1 MRPSHPSLV
10 ATAVVLTALLSIGDA
25 SARPPA
31 IQLFCESYSNT
42 RLCAASRVDCSL
54 CHTRTESPVAWNP
67 YGEDVRSAFSKPST
81 SDETFAA
88 ALPEALA
95 AVENRDSD
103 KDGASNS
110 DEITAGTSPGD
121 AASAPASET
130 TCGPAEVSTTYDVC
144 RYDGRYALRK
154 VTLEACGRSPTP
166 AELAAMADTPL
177 ELQPD
182 AVADA
187 LTTCMQ
193 SEFWRGRD
201 GVVWNIAHAKIR
213 PTIFVAEP
221 EENTDGHYTSE
232 EDFDY
237 FPDYALFVYTQID
250 GHDSRDLLNARY
262 YVQRLIVDG
271 RSVYKPVDELP
282 SRQKMPTERRAGMLT
297 TRWFLLFNNMFTAL
311 PRTAAAQAYRAYLG
325 LDIALGE
332 GLQPVPGEPADYDYK
347 GVAAPTCAGCHST
360 LDPLSYPFSRYD
372 GVTVTNLDEKGRYLP
387 TRLEDS
393 YEASLPGVSAMPEAG
408 MLLGKPVSSLTE
420 WAEVATNS
428 QEFANSRVSDYWQ
441 VFFHAEPSGA
451 ELATFDTLVQAFRT
465 EHAFAIEPML
475 RDLVRTEAF
484 GVP

>member
-1 MRPSHPSLV
+1 MP
-10 ATAVVLTALLSIGDA
+10 G
-25 SARPPA
+25 
-31 IQLFCESYSNT
+31 
-42 RLCAASRVDCSL
+42 
-54 CHTRTESPVAWNP
+54 
-67 YGEDVRSAFSKPST
+67 
-81 SDETFAA
+81 
-88 ALPEALA
+88 ALA
-95 AVENRDSD
+95 AVEDRDSD
-103 KDGASNS
+103 KDGASNR
-110 DEITAGTSPGD
+110 DEITAGTLPGD
-121 AASAPASET
+121 AASAPEGET
-130 TCGPAEVSTTYDVC
+130 TCKPAEIPATYDVC

-154 VTLEACGRSPTP
+154 VMLEACGRSPAP
-166 AELAAMADTPL
+166 AELAAMADTPP

-187 LTTCMQ
+187 LTACTQ
-193 SEFWRGRD
+193 SEFWRGRE
-201 GVVWNIAHAKIR
+201 GVVWNIAHAKVR
-213 PTIFVAEP
+213 PTVFVDEP
-221 EENTDGHYTSE
+221 VENTDGGYTGE

-282 SRQKMPTERRAGMLT
+282 GRQKMPTERRAGMLT

-332 GLQPVPGEPADYDYK
+332 GLHPVPGEPADYDDK

-372 GVTVTNLDEKGRYLP
+372 GVTAANLAELGRYLP
-387 TRLEDS
+387 TRLEDF
-393 YEASLPGVSAMPEAG
+393 YEPSLPGVSAMPEAG
-408 MLLGKPVSSLTE
+408 MLLGKPVSSLIE
-420 WAEVATNS
+420 WAEVATS
-428 QEFANSRVSDYWQ
+428 SREFAASRVADYWQ

-451 ELATFDTLVQAFRT
+451 ELATFDALVEALRT
-465 EHAFAIEPML
+465 EHSFAIEPML